1 MLWLLRCALRPEQ
14 RTSEVTGR
22 GASERRHV
30 LDENDLALVVTET
43 LLAAACTPMQPPVS
57 NPISEKGMRSTAAG
71 GGLAPTSGS
80 LKSWA
85 EAICIDDT
93 PRDEPPRR
101 DETAEREGIPRR
113 VIPPVVAGAK
123 APAMVAVAAKRT
135 ERRTID
141 SSVKNLL
148 LRT

>member
-1 MLWLLRCALRPEQ
+1 MAIAQCRGLLGPRFFVVRGECRDGNISALLGPGSSQLGQSFTYRQMPQ
-14 RTSEVTGR
+14 LRAGQAQVGR
-22 GASERRHV
+22 GLS
-30 LDENDLALVVTET
+30 
-43 LLAAACTPMQPPVS
+43 
-57 NPISEKGMRSTAAG
+57 
-71 GGLAPTSGS
+71 PTRGS

-141 SSVKNLL
+141 SSVKNLEVA
-148 LRT
+148 LRP